1 MDGVTVQSKLRGDRE
16 VLEALAELARG
27 PRRMRTLMK
36 RIGER
41 VLVPSFKTTLA
52 TQGRGKWV
60 PERRPVKK
68 HRMLGGEGK
77 IARGLAVV
85 ATDRKV
91 LAGTTSGFGPWAQDG
106 FTAQIPAEQPKRKRL
121 MRLLTNDG
129 VRFTSKVKAHTT
141 TVPKRE
147 FLVLQDEDER
157 AIVGETTKYLDR
169 IARRQ
174 AKAGQA

>member
-1 MDGVTVQSKLRGDRE
+1 MDGVSVKVHLRGEDAT
-16 VLEALAELARG
+16 LDALAQLAISG
-27 PRRMRTLMK
+27 KRMRTLMK

-41 VLVPSFKTTLA
+41 VLMPSFKTTLA

-60 PERRPVKK
+60 PEKRAVRK

-91 LAGTTSGFGPWAQDG
+91 LVGTESGFGPWAQFG
-106 FTAQIPAEQPKRKRL
+106 FSAAIPAEQPKRKKL

-129 VRFTSKVKAHTT
+129 VRFASKVKAHTT

-147 FLVLQDEDER
+147 FLVLQDEDVR
-157 AIVGETTKYLDR
+157 AIVVETTKYLDR

>member
-1 MDGVTVQSKLRGDRE
+1 MDGVSVKSNLRGDRE
-16 VLEALAELARG
+16 VLDALAQLALGHKRL
-27 PRRMRTLMK
+27 RTLMK

-52 TQGRGKWV
+52 TGGRGKWP
-60 PERRPVKK
+60 PERRAVKK
-68 HRMLGGEGK
+68 HRMLGAEGR
-77 IARGLAVV
+77 IARGMAVV
-85 ATDRKV
+85 ATDRSV

-106 FTAQIPAEQPKRKRL
+106 FTAQIPAEQPKRKKL
-121 MRLLTNDG
+121 MRLLTDNG
-129 VRFTSKVKAHTT
+129 VRFSSKVKAHTT

-147 FLVLQDEDER
+147 FLVLQDEDVR
-157 AIVGETTKYLDR
+157 AIVTETTKYLDR

>member
-1 MDGVTVQSKLRGDRE
+1 MDGVTVKAELRGDRQ
-16 VLEALAELARG
+16 VLEALAEMARG
-27 PRRMRTLMK
+27 TRRMRTLMK

-60 PERRPVKK
+60 PERRAVKK
-68 HRMLGGEGK
+68 HRMLGAEGK

-91 LAGTTSGFGPWAQDG
+91 LVGTESGYGPWAQFG
-106 FTAQIPAEQPKRKRL
+106 FTAQIPAEQPKRKKL
-121 MRLLTNDG
+121 MRLLTNNG
-129 VRFTSKVKAHTT
+129 VRFASKVKAHSV

-147 FLVLQDEDER
+147 FLVLQDEDVR
-157 AIVGETTKYLDR
+157 AIVDETTKYLDR

-174 AKAGQA
+174 AKAGGG